1 MIFLCYDRNL
11 FLCDYNL
18 LGGSFSV
25 NRKIIGLTLLSLSVL
40 TLTACGNRSDKSA
53 NKSDIKVAMLT
64 NQGGVDDKSFNQ
76 SAWEGLQKW
85 GKKKGLTKGNGFDY
99 FQSSNE
105 SDHANNLD
113 TAASSG
119 YNLIFGIGFGLHDTI
134 EKVSEN
140 NKDVKY
146 VIVDDIIK
154 GKENV
159 ASVTFADNEAAYL
172 AGIAAAKTT
181 KTKTVGFIGG
191 MEGVVVKRF
200 EAGFK
205 AGVKSIDPAIKVAVS
220 YAGSFTDA
228 AKGKTIAATQ
238 YATGVDVIY
247 QAAGG
252 TGAGIFS
259 EAKTENETRKESN
272 KVWVIGVDRD
282 QSQEGNYV
290 SKDGKKANFV
300 LASTIKEVG
309 KSLQSVAELTE
320 KKQYPGGKV
329 TVFGLKDSGV
339 DIKEHQLSS
348 EGSVAVKK
356 AKEDIV
362 SGKIQVPMK

>member
-53 NKSDIKVAMLT
+53 NKSDIKVAMVT

-119 YNLIFGIGFGLHDTI
+119 YNLIFGIGFGIHDTI

-172 AGIAAAKTT
+172 AG
-181 KTKTVGFIGG
+181 
-191 MEGVVVKRF
+191 
-200 EAGFK
+200 
-205 AGVKSIDPAIKVAVS
+205 VA
-220 YAGSFTDA
+220 A

-356 AKEDIV
+356 AKEGIV

>member
-1 MIFLCYDRNL
+1 
-11 FLCDYNL
+11 
-18 LGGSFSV
+18 
-25 NRKIIGLTLLSLSVL
+25 
-40 TLTACGNRSDKSA
+40 
-53 NKSDIKVAMLT
+53 
-64 NQGGVDDKSFNQ
+64 
-76 SAWEGLQKW
+76 
-85 GKKKGLTKGNGFDY
+85 
-99 FQSSNE
+99 
-105 SDHANNLD
+105 
-113 TAASSG
+113 ASSG

>member
-53 NKSDIKVAMLT
+53 NKSDIKVAMVT

-172 AGIAAAKTT
+172 AGVAAAKTT

-282 QSQEGNYV
+282 QSQEGN
-290 SKDGKKANFV
+290 
-300 LASTIKEVG
+300 
-309 KSLQSVAELTE
+309 
-320 KKQYPGGKV
+320 
-329 TVFGLKDSGV
+329 
-339 DIKEHQLSS
+339 
-348 EGSVAVKK
+348 
-356 AKEDIV
+356 
-362 SGKIQVPMK
+362 

>member
-53 NKSDIKVAMLT
+53 NKSDIKVAMVT

-172 AGIAAAKTT
+172 AGVAAAKTT

-238 YATGVDVIY
+238 YAT
-247 QAAGG
+247 
-252 TGAGIFS
+252 
-259 EAKTENETRKESN
+259 
-272 KVWVIGVDRD
+272 GVDRD

>member
-1 MIFLCYDRNL
+1 M
-11 FLCDYNL
+11 
-18 LGGSFSV
+18 

-53 NKSDIKVAMLT
+53 NKSDIKVAMVT

-228 AKGKTIAATQ
+228 AKGKT
-238 YATGVDVIY
+238 
-247 QAAGG
+247 
-252 TGAGIFS
+252 
-259 EAKTENETRKESN
+259 ENETRKESN

>member
-1 MIFLCYDRNL
+1 M
-11 FLCDYNL
+11 
-18 LGGSFSV
+18 

-53 NKSDIKVAMLT
+53 NKSDIKVAMVT

-85 GKKKGLTKGNGFDY
+85 GKKKGLTKGNGFD
-99 FQSSNE
+99 
-105 SDHANNLD
+105 
-113 TAASSG
+113 
-119 YNLIFGIGFGLHDTI
+119 LHDTI

-172 AGIAAAKTT
+172 AGVAAAKTT

>member
-53 NKSDIKVAMLT
+53 NKSDIKVAMVT

-85 GKKKGLTKGNGFDY
+85 GKKKGLTKGN
-99 FQSSNE
+99 
-105 SDHANNLD
+105 
-113 TAASSG
+113 
-119 YNLIFGIGFGLHDTI
+119 GFGLHDTI

>member
-1 MIFLCYDRNL
+1 M
-11 FLCDYNL
+11 
-18 LGGSFSV
+18 

-53 NKSDIKVAMLT
+53 NKSDIKVAMVT

-172 AGIAAAKTT
+172 AGVAAAKTT

-238 YATGVDVIY
+238 YAT
-247 QAAGG
+247 
-252 TGAGIFS
+252 
-259 EAKTENETRKESN
+259 
-272 KVWVIGVDRD
+272 GVDRD

>member
-1 MIFLCYDRNL
+1 M
-11 FLCDYNL
+11 
-18 LGGSFSV
+18 

-53 NKSDIKVAMLT
+53 NKSDIKVAMVT

-172 AGIAAAKTT
+172 AGVAAAKTT

-200 EAGFK
+200 E
-205 AGVKSIDPAIKVAVS
+205 
-220 YAGSFTDA
+220 
-228 AKGKTIAATQ
+228 
-238 YATGVDVIY
+238 
-247 QAAGG
+247 
-252 TGAGIFS
+252 AGIFS

>member
-1 MIFLCYDRNL
+1 M
-11 FLCDYNL
+11 
-18 LGGSFSV
+18 

-53 NKSDIKVAMLT
+53 NKSDIKVAMVT

-159 ASVTFADNEAAYL
+159 ASVT
-172 AGIAAAKTT
+172 AAKTT

>member
-53 NKSDIKVAMLT
+53 NKSDIKVAMVT

-172 AGIAAAKTT
+172 AGVAAAKTT

-300 LASTIKEVG
+300 LASTIRGGEISPICG
-309 KSLQSVAELTE
+309 RINRE
-320 KKQYPGGKV
+320 KTISRRESNSFWSKG
-329 TVFGLKDSGV
+329 
-339 DIKEHQLSS
+339 
-348 EGSVAVKK
+348 
-356 AKEDIV
+356 
-362 SGKIQVPMK
+362 

>member
-53 NKSDIKVAMLT
+53 NKSDIKVAMVT

-76 SAWEGLQKW
+76 
-85 GKKKGLTKGNGFDY
+85 
-99 FQSSNE
+99 

-172 AGIAAAKTT
+172 AGVAAAKTT

>member
-53 NKSDIKVAMLT
+53 NKSDIKVAMVT

-146 VIVDDIIK
+146 VIVLD
-154 GKENV
+154 
-159 ASVTFADNEAAYL
+159 
-172 AGIAAAKTT
+172 
-181 KTKTVGFIGG
+181 
-191 MEGVVVKRF
+191 
-200 EAGFK
+200 
-205 AGVKSIDPAIKVAVS
+205 S
-220 YAGSFTDA
+220 YFT
-228 AKGKTIAATQ
+228 
-238 YATGVDVIY
+238 
-247 QAAGG
+247 
-252 TGAGIFS
+252 S
-259 EAKTENETRKESN
+259 
-272 KVWVIGVDRD
+272 
-282 QSQEGNYV
+282 
-290 SKDGKKANFV
+290 
-300 LASTIKEVG
+300 
-309 KSLQSVAELTE
+309 
-320 KKQYPGGKV
+320 
-329 TVFGLKDSGV
+329 
-339 DIKEHQLSS
+339 
-348 EGSVAVKK
+348 
-356 AKEDIV
+356 
-362 SGKIQVPMK
+362 

>member
-1 MIFLCYDRNL
+1 
-11 FLCDYNL
+11 
-18 LGGSFSV
+18 
-25 NRKIIGLTLLSLSVL
+25 
-40 TLTACGNRSDKSA
+40 
-53 NKSDIKVAMLT
+53 
-64 NQGGVDDKSFNQ
+64 
-76 SAWEGLQKW
+76 
-85 GKKKGLTKGNGFDY
+85 
-99 FQSSNE
+99 
-105 SDHANNLD
+105 
-113 TAASSG
+113 
-119 YNLIFGIGFGLHDTI
+119 
-134 EKVSEN
+134 
-140 NKDVKY
+140 
-146 VIVDDIIK
+146 
-154 GKENV
+154 
-159 ASVTFADNEAAYL
+159 
-172 AGIAAAKTT
+172 
-181 KTKTVGFIGG
+181 
-191 MEGVVVKRF
+191 
-200 EAGFK
+200 
-205 AGVKSIDPAIKVAVS
+205 GVKSIDPAIKVAVS

-356 AKEDIV
+356 AKEGIV

>member
-1 MIFLCYDRNL
+1 M
-11 FLCDYNL
+11 
-18 LGGSFSV
+18 

-53 NKSDIKVAMLT
+53 NKSDIKVAMVT

-76 SAWEGLQKW
+76 
-85 GKKKGLTKGNGFDY
+85 
-99 FQSSNE
+99 

-172 AGIAAAKTT
+172 AGVAAAKTT

>member
-1 MIFLCYDRNL
+1 M
-11 FLCDYNL
+11 
-18 LGGSFSV
+18 

-53 NKSDIKVAMLT
+53 NKSDIKVAMVT

-159 ASVTFADNEAAYL
+159 AAYL